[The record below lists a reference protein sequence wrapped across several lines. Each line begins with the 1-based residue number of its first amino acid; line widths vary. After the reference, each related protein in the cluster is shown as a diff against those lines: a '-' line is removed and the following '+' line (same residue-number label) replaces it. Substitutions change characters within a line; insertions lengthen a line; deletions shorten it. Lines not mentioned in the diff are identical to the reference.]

1 MLGQSKYHFPLGY
14 VTITRFDGYAP
25 NDADLHEVRKAM
37 EEEAKHPQPHL
48 RFEVGDLRV
57 IVHIDDKK
65 VLEQAVKPLQE
76 NKRIHP

>member
-25 NDADLHEVRKAM
+25 NDADLQAVREAM
-37 EEEAKHPQPHL
+37 EQYQPYL
-48 RFEVGDLRV
+48 TFNVGDMHV
-57 IVHIDDKK
+57 VVHLDNKK